1 MMKRWVWMLSL
12 ALVTAA
18 VSGCGAA
25 EPPPTPTPS
34 PTSNP
39 ALATVWPARG
49 WAAVSLTYD
58 DGVPTDFSVV
68 GPALR
73 RHRLNGTFFAGG
85 DSLTSLDHAPH
96 WRELI
101 NDGNEIGSHTM
112 HHPCERAQS
121 WVPPG
126 FASEDYTLERMQQ
139 ELQESIGLIRGLD
152 YQGATLSFAYP
163 CGIRWVGEQHVSY
176 VPLVDALFVAGR
188 TCEWG
193 VADPAAV
200 SLAETPSFGVQNV
213 SGSDLIAH
221 VHEAEASGGWTVLQF
236 HGVGGDYITVSAEAH
251 ETLLAYLDS
260 HRASVWTAPF
270 GAVAARLR
278 TVRAGH

>member
-1 MMKRWVWMLSL
+1 MLGL
-12 ALVTAA
+12 ALITAA

-25 EPPPTPTPS
+25 EPAPTATPAPTPA
-34 PTSNP
+34 P
-39 ALATVWPARG
+39 AWPAPG

-73 RHRLNGTFFAGG
+73 RHRLNGTFFPAGAG
-85 DSLTSLDHAPH
+85 LTSPDNAPH
-96 WRELI
+96 WRELVG
-101 NDGNEIGSHTM
+101 DGNEIGSHTV

-121 WVPPG
+121 WVTPG
-126 FASEDYTLERMQQ
+126 FASEDYTLDRMQQ
-139 ELQESIGLIRGLD
+139 ELQESISLIRGLG

-163 CGIRWVGEQHVSY
+163 CGVTWVGEQHVSY

-200 SLAETPSFGVQNV
+200 SLAQTPSFGVQNV

-251 ETLLAYLDS
+251 EALLAYLDS

-270 GAVAARLR
+270 GTVAARLR
-278 TVRAGH
+278 SVRAGR